1 MGSHNLNPTTVS
13 KPTTWSSLRNLPNP
27 GTTLSFDS
35 LAYMRDPHMQE
46 VAPISESQHNRY
58 SALHQAISCYVAGQR
73 DQSNAASSTD
83 QLGLTLMDPCT
94 LLRYADWQCA
104 AACFC
109 PFNMFLAPLWLHKMA
124 NYVDKQCHVVKK
136 NLTSFERRGQTEVL
150 LHSDNIPGLGQDIM
164 NLFTGGLT
172 GTWIT
177 SRQTA
182 GQQLRFFQQDF
193 RRIVYHFSSAQRPS
207 RAPVRNTAA

>member
-1 MGSHNLNPTTVS
+1 
-13 KPTTWSSLRNLPNP
+13 
-27 GTTLSFDS
+27 
-35 LAYMRDPHMQE
+35 
-46 VAPISESQHNRY
+46 
-58 SALHQAISCYVAGQR
+58 
-73 DQSNAASSTD
+73 
-83 QLGLTLMDPCT
+83 MDPCT
-94 LLRYADWQCA
+94 LLRYQGADWQLA
-104 AACFC
+104 AACCC

-182 GQQLRFFQQDF
+182 GQ
-193 RRIVYHFSSAQRPS
+193 
-207 RAPVRNTAA
+207 